1 MKETIRVV
9 HYLNQFFGQ
18 IGGEDKA
25 DTEPFAKEGH
35 VGPGMAFKAA
45 LGQEASI
52 VGTVICGDSYFNE
65 NVETAGE
72 KIIHLIKEFSPDVV
86 IAGPAFNAGRY
97 GVACGWVAKSV
108 QDILNLPSVTGMFPE
123 NPGVEIYQKTVYIV
137 PTSDSAAG
145 MRKAVPIMA
154 NLALK
159 LAKKESL
166 GSADEEGFLERGSV
180 RKNYFASERGAKR
193 AVDMLVAKLKGQPY
207 ETEYPMPEFDRVF
220 PQPPIIN
227 RKKAKIAVVT
237 SGGIVPKGN
246 PDKLEAS
253 SASKFGKYPFTG
265 FDDLTNET
273 HETAHGGYDP
283 VYANQDPD
291 RVVPLDVLRE
301 MEKSGVI
308 GELHPYFY
316 STVGNGTSVANAKR
330 FAQSIAA
337 ELVNEGVQAVILTS
351 T

>member
-1 MKETIRVV
+1 MNKPFRVV

-25 DTEPFAKEGH
+25 DIPPIAKEGA
-35 VGPGMAFKAA
+35 VGPGLAFSTAFA
-45 LGQEASI
+45 DEAQI

-65 NVETAGE
+65 NMDSAGKE
-72 KIIHLIKEFSPDVV
+72 ILSLIAEFAPDLV

-97 GVACGWVAKSV
+97 GVACGWVTKAV
-108 QDILNLPSVTGMFPE
+108 QEHMQIPAVTGMFEE
-123 NPGVEIYQKTVYIV
+123 NPGVELYQKTVYIV

-154 NLALK
+154 RLGIK
-159 LAKKESL
+159 LLKKETL
-166 GSADEEGFLERGSV
+166 GAASEEGFMERGAV
-180 RKNYFASERGAKR
+180 RKNFIAEERGAKR
-193 AVDMLVAKLKGQPY
+193 AVEMLIAKLSGRTFV
-207 ETEYPMPEFDRVF
+207 TEYPMPNFDRVF
-220 PQPPIIN
+220 PQPPIES
-227 RKKAKIAVVT
+227 RKKAKIALVT

-246 PDKLEAS
+246 PEKIEAS
-253 SASKFGKYPFTG
+253 SASKFGKYPLA
-265 FDDLTNET
+265 DLLELTSES

-291 RVVPLDVLRE
+291 RVVPLDVMRE
-301 MEKSGVI
+301 LEDAGEI
-308 GELHPYFY
+308 GALHPFFY

-330 FAQSIAA
+330 FAESIAH